1 MKQNKK
7 EAKKK
12 ENIYNIPNA
21 LSIFRII
28 ISPILIALV
37 CYQANII
44 LIAALFIIA
53 ALTDFADGFIARKY
67 DLVTNFGRRAD
78 MIADRVLMISLVL
91 ALFIYVYTQNMINT
105 LDIEL
110 IFLLMTREI
119 FSAVF
124 FVIAVFKKNSR
135 PVPHARFAGKLTTTL
150 QGVSFPMI
158 LLGWKIAVPFSIAT
172 AIVGVVC
179 AGYYAYDALINPK
192 NKFQVKKDKY
202 YASLNK

>member
-1 MKQNKK
+1 MKHQKK
-7 EAKKK
+7 EIKIK

-21 LSIFRII
+21 LSIFRILV
-28 ISPILIALV
+28 SPFLIALV
-37 CYQANII
+37 CYNVNIM
-44 LIAALFIIA
+44 LIAALFVIA

-119 FSAVF
+119 FSAIF

-150 QGVSFPMI
+150 QGFSFPMI
-158 LLGWKIAVPFSIAT
+158 LLGWSIAVPFSIAT
-172 AIVGVVC
+172 AIAGVVC
-179 AGYYAYDALINPK
+179 AGYYAYDALINPR
-192 NKFQVKKDKY
+192 NKFQVKLDKY
-202 YASLNK
+202 YANLNR

>member
-1 MKQNKK
+1 MVKIKK
-7 EAKKK
+7 RVKK

-21 LSIFRII
+21 LSIFRILV
-28 ISPILIALV
+28 SPILIALV
-37 CYQANII
+37 CYHVNII
-44 LIAALFIIA
+44 LIAVLFVIA

-67 DLVTNFGRRAD
+67 NLVTNFGRRAD

-91 ALFIYVYTQNMINT
+91 ALFIYVYTQNLINT

-119 FSAVF
+119 FSAIF

-135 PVPHARFAGKLTTTL
+135 SVPHARFAGKLTTTL
-150 QGVSFPMI
+150 QGFSFPMI
-158 LLGWKIAVPFSIAT
+158 LLGWRIAVPFSIAT
-172 AIVGVVC
+172 AIAGIVC
-179 AGYYAYDALINPK
+179 AGYYAYDALINPM

-202 YASLNK
+202 YASLNR